1 MDSIGVDNS
10 DLRVIGALEDD
21 DRRELLTLA
30 RTAISDAAT
39 TGVRSLPDMAGL
51 PPRLQEPGTSFVTL
65 RRAGE
70 PVGTT
75 GEVAAL
81 RPLGIDVAA
90 NALTAAF
97 DDPRIPPIESSDLAE
112 LSIEISILGPLV
124 PTDSTSF
131 DDLRRRI
138 DGKHEGLVVGNAD
151 RRVTFLPAVWGEVR
165 DTDDFLAL
173 LWRKAGL
180 APGEWSPEL
189 STATYRAE
197 TISDRPPS

>member
-39 TGVRSLPDMAGL
+39 TGARSLPDLAGL
-51 PPRLQEPGTSFVTL
+51 PPRLREPGTSFVTL

-75 GEVAAL
+75 GDVASL

-124 PTDSTSF
+124 PTGSTSF
-131 DDLRRRI
+131 DDLRSRI
-138 DGKHEGLVVGNAD
+138 DGKHEGLVVGDAE

>member
-39 TGVRSLPDMAGL
+39 TGVRSLPDIAEL
-51 PPRLQEPGTSFVTL
+51 PPRLREPGTSFVTL

-75 GEVAAL
+75 GEVASQ

-131 DDLRRRI
+131 DDLRSRI
-138 DGKHEGLVVGNAD
+138 DGKHEGLVVGNGE

-180 APGEWSPEL
+180 APGEWSPGL

>member
-30 RTAISDAAT
+30 RTAISDAAS
-39 TGVRSLPDMAGL
+39 TGVRSLPDVGAL
-51 PPRLQEPGTSFVTL
+51 PPRLCEPGSSFVTL
-65 RRAGE
+65 RRGGE

-75 GEVAAL
+75 GDVAWQ
-81 RPLGIDVAA
+81 RPLGVDVAA
-90 NALTAAF
+90 NAMTAAF
-97 DDPRIPPIESSDLAE
+97 DDPRIPPIQPSDLPE
-112 LSIEISILGPLV
+112 LSVEISILGSLV
-124 PTDSTSF
+124 PTGATSF
-131 DDLRRRI
+131 EDLRSRI
-138 DGKHEGLVVGNAD
+138 DGKHEGLVVGKGE
-151 RRVTFLPAVWGEVR
+151 RRVTFLPAVWAEVR

-180 APGEWSPEL
+180 APGEWSPEI

-197 TISDRPPS
+197 TISDRPPG

>member
-10 DLRVIGALEDD
+10 DLRVIGALEAD

-51 PPRLQEPGTSFVTL
+51 PPRLREPGTSFVTL

-131 DDLRRRI
+131 DDLRSRI

-173 LWRKAGL
+173 LWRKAGM

>member
-1 MDSIGVDNS
+1 MDSLGVDNS

-30 RTAISDAAT
+30 RTTIGTAAT
-39 TGVRSLPDMAGL
+39 TGERSLPDVASL
-51 PPRLQEPGTSFVTL
+51 PPRLREPGTSFVTL
-65 RRAGE
+65 RREGE
-70 PVGTT
+70 PVGAT
-75 GEVAAL
+75 GEVSSQ

-97 DDPRIPPIESSDLAE
+97 DDPRIPPIQSSDLAD
-112 LSIEISILGPLV
+112 LSVEISILGPLV
-124 PTDSTSF
+124 PTGSTSF
-131 DDLRRRI
+131 EELRSHI
-138 DGKHEGLVVGNAD
+138 DGKHEGLVVGHAD

-180 APGEWSPEL
+180 TPGEWPPEI

-197 TISDRPPS
+197 TISDRPPI